1 MALPQ
6 SVSSRFIHPFTIP
19 SWRQN
24 SHRLLGALVL
34 AVALQ
39 NSGFGQELTGHKV
52 HATGHQVQAV
62 SHQVD
67 AAAKPTAEEDELE
80 KILNTVADHAHAQAF
95 VGDPFPSAKKC
106 AKCHPKH
113 YKEWSVSPH
122 AYAQLSPVFLTM
134 SNKLQAATSGT
145 MGDFCIRCHTPVGI
159 ALGEST
165 SGSNLDRHPTSRE
178 GVTCVVCHRINQAWG
193 KGSGRQAL
201 VAGDINQTVY
211 GPRGRD
217 ILEEVLANP
226 DQYGVLK
233 TGSEQ
238 SDRARDVHG
247 DAQRFFQMSASG
259 FCGACHDVFAPNGF
273 RLEDAFSEF
282 KNSPSAT
289 IDGHNCQDCHMGASP
304 GKPEGYDCG
313 PVAVVGNVVTRDRRI
328 TNHMMA
334 GPDYSIVHRGL
345 FPHHLTAIHEEGE
358 PESDEGLA
366 TMRQWL
372 QFDDH
377 GGWGTDR
384 FEQAVT
390 DETQFPAPWNDS
402 LTRLKARRILNE
414 QGALLKEATR
424 QRLLVLRAGYFVDD
438 IEIEQASRNGL
449 DFQVP
454 VANITRGH
462 GVPTGFDAERVVFL
476 RTIVWNGNG
485 QPVFMSG
492 DLDPNG
498 DVRDNHSIY
507 VHNGKMPR
515 DRQLFSLQSRFIT
528 RNVRGGER
536 EQILPVP
543 FSLDPLPYVR
553 PETRPFTVLGRPV
566 AARKHKQIIE
576 PGGHRTATY
585 HVSAKQLRGPGPF
598 TIRTQLIA
606 GMVPPNLIHAIS
618 DVGFD
623 YSLSAKE
630 IADRV
635 VAGHLV
641 LYEKTVCVDV
651 D

>member
-1 MALPQ
+1 MALSH
-6 SVSSRFIHPFTIP
+6 SVLPRFILD
-19 SWRQN
+19 WRHISQC
-24 SHRLLGALVL
+24 LLGPVVLVI
-34 AVALQ
+34 LQ
-39 NSGFGQELTGHKV
+39 SASSGQEITGHKI
-52 HATGHQVQAV
+52 HANGN
-62 SHQVD
+62 
-67 AAAKPTAEEDELE
+67 PTPASEADRLEEV
-80 KILNTVADHAHAQAF
+80 LNTVADETHAQLFAC
-95 VGDPFPSAKKC
+95 DPFPSAKKC

-113 YKEWSVSPH
+113 YLEWSVSPH

-134 SNKLQAATSGT
+134 SNKLQQATSGT
-145 MGDFCIRCHTPVGI
+145 QGDFCIRCHTPVGI
-159 ALGEST
+159 SLGEST

-178 GVTCVVCHRINQAWG
+178 GVTCVVCHRVNQSWG
-193 KGSGRQAL
+193 KGSGRLAL
-201 VAGDINQTVY
+201 VPGDINQTVY
-211 GPRGRD
+211 GPRGSD
-217 ILEEVLANP
+217 ILEEVLRNP
-226 DQYGVLK
+226 DQFGVLK
-233 TGSEQ
+233 TSADE
-238 SDRARDVHG
+238 SDRSRDIHG
-247 DAQRFFQMSASG
+247 DTQRFFQMSTAG
-259 FCGACHDVFAPNGF
+259 FCGTCHDVFAPNGF

-289 IDGHNCQDCHMGASP
+289 IDGHNCQDCHMGKSP
-304 GKPEGYDCG
+304 GKPEGYDVG
-313 PVAVVGNVVTRDRRI
+313 PAAVVGNVSTPVRRT

-334 GPDYSIVHRGL
+334 GPDYSIIHRGL
-345 FPHHLTAIHEEGE
+345 FPHHLTAIREEDS

-377 GGWGTDR
+377 GGWGTNR
-384 FEQAVT
+384 FEETVT
-390 DETQFPAPWNDS
+390 DQSHFPTPWNDS
-402 LTRLKARRILNE
+402 RTRLKARRILDE
-414 QGALLKEATR
+414 QGSLLKEATR
-424 QRLLVLRAGYFVDD
+424 QRLLVLRAGYCVDD
-438 IEIEQASRNGL
+438 IIIERASCDGL
-449 DFQVP
+449 DFCVP
-454 VANITRGH
+454 VKNITRGH

-476 RTIVWNGNG
+476 RTIVWNANG
-485 QPVFMSG
+485 EPVFMSG

-498 DVRDNHSIY
+498 DIRDNHSIY
-507 VHNGKMPR
+507 VHNGEIPL
-515 DRQLFSLQSRFIT
+515 DRQLFSLQTRFIT

-566 AARKHKQIIE
+566 AARKHKQNIE
-576 PGGHRTATY
+576 PGGHRVASY
-585 HVSAKQLRGPGPF
+585 HVSRNQLRGSGPF
-598 TIRTQLIA
+598 TIRCQLIA

-641 LYEKTVCVDV
+641 LYEKTVRVDI